1 MRNLS
6 VGAMALAVAFGTGAH
21 LSGPA
26 AAQQLQYACDEN
38 GDGFVDASE
47 SRMCTEREFDE
58 LAAGEEV
65 LTEEGMGAVGE
76 GAGGRMFSE
85 VDENADGEVS
95 RDEWTRWHEQ
105 RFTAATQ
112 TGQSG
117 IPAADYESMQWAT
130 ESYVRPTPEAGGQ
143 NQQ

>member
-1 MRNLS
+1 MNNNLS
-6 VGAMALAVAFGTGAH
+6 VATLALAVALGTGAW

-47 SRMCTEREFDE
+47 SRMCTERQFDA

-65 LTEEGMGAVGE
+65 LSEEGMDAVGE
-76 GAGGRMFSE
+76 GAGGRTFSE
-85 VDENADGEVS
+85 VDANADGEVS
-95 RDEWTRWHEQ
+95 RDEWTSWHEQ

-112 TGQSG
+112 TGESG
-117 IPAADYESMQWAT
+117 IPAADYESMEWAS
-130 ESYVRPTPEAGGQ
+130 EGYKRPTGQ

>member
-6 VGAMALAVAFGTGAH
+6 VGAIALAVALGTGAH

-47 SRMCTEREFDE
+47 SRTCTERQFDE
-58 LAAGEEV
+58 LAAGEKV
-65 LTEEGMGAVGE
+65 LTEERLSAIGQGE
-76 GAGGRMFSE
+76 QGRTFSE

-95 RDEWTRWHEQ
+95 REEWASWHEQ

-112 TGQSG
+112 TGESG
-117 IPAADYESMQWAT
+117 IPAADYESMEWAS
-130 ESYVRPTPEAGGQ
+130 ESYARPTPEDAGQ
-143 NQQ
+143 NQ